1 MLQTIK
7 PLFMKKIQL
16 LIACLFCSVTFLFAQ
31 DKIYR
36 QNGKIVEAKIIEI
49 RASEIKY
56 KEFNNPDGPIYV
68 LETDRIKKIVYE
80 NGKEEK
86 FEDNLKDPERY
97 TG

>member
-1 MLQTIK
+1 
-7 PLFMKKIQL
+7 MKKIQL

-49 RASEIKY
+49 SASEIKY

-68 LETDRIKKIVYE
+68 LETDRIKKNCIRKWKR
-80 NGKEEK
+80 GKI
-86 FEDNLKDPERY
+86 
-97 TG
+97 